1 MIKPSVSIILPIHQE
16 SSYISRVIS
25 AVGQQTYQNFE
36 LIIVDS
42 SINGLN
48 KLPQTDFPSEK
59 IKIVNSKQSYPG
71 AARNEGIKAARY
83 DFLAFMSYG

>member
-59 IKIVNSKQSYPG
+59 IKIVKFKTVISWSSK
-71 AARNEGIKAARY
+71 K
-83 DFLAFMSYG
+83 